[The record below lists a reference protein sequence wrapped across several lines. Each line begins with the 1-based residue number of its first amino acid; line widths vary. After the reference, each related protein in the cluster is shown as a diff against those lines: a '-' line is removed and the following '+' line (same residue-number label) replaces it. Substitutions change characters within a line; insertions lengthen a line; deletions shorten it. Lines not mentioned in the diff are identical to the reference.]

1 MVTIK
6 PQMSNLKTSS
16 IIVPTIKGQ
25 IKANYLKKSKIE
37 TEYNI
42 ELPGNMIGEFLVN
55 LSSEDDLLVNGQS
68 VNTMFKSVRLNPG
81 PNKIEIKINTF

>member
-6 PQMSNLKTSS
+6 PQLSNLKNCS

-25 IKANYLKKSKIE
+25 IKANYLKKSKLE

-55 LSSEDDLLVNGQS
+55 LSSEDELLVNGQS
-68 VNTMFKSVRLNPG
+68 VNTMFKSVRLQPG
-81 PNKIEIKINTF
+81 QNKIEIKINTF